1 MYQPPAPRRRRR
13 RIVPLW
19 PVLAGIIALWFIAA
33 VVTFALSLKSHEDDA
48 VTGESGSLFDI
59 SESETPLRQAF
70 SSCHSG
76 SLADDDHTLVIDTE
90 GADYESGV
98 DTFDGL
104 VCTLDELDTPVSVT
118 AQMDN
123 TRALDGMQTA
133 EWDDF
138 AASWT
143 YHPDS
148 GMDLIITENS

>member
-1 MYQPPAPRRRRR
+1 MYQPPVPQQRRRSL
-13 RIVPLW
+13 VPLW

-33 VVTFALSLKSHEDDA
+33 VVTFALSWKSHDDDTA
-48 VTGESGSLFDI
+48 TGEPGTMFDI
-59 SESETPLRQAF
+59 TASETPLRQAF
-70 SSCHSG
+70 SACHSG
-76 SLADDDHTLVIDTE
+76 ALADDDHTLIIDT
-90 GADYESGV
+90 GGVDYESGA

-104 VCTLDELDTPVSVT
+104 VCTLGELDTPVSVT

-133 EWDDF
+133 EWGDF

-148 GMDLIITENS
+148 GMDLIITDNS